1 MSNEEVPDDFADRV
15 KRRIL
20 DAYGFESEAEP
31 DAAIEK
37 ELPGYLAAEAEYK
50 AERDAYLAELPDRVR
65 QAQQAVTSHLRAAGL
80 LPDGVEFETVPMD
93 LQADARWMAR
103 GPIVVDYFT
112 DRPPRQLDPD
122 VSQVTEEQ
130 KLAAAEA
137 ANAQIEQW
145 RERWGTVEDGGPSDE
160 FLTDLAK
167 PIRLEPRAIPLRDGR
182 EL

>member
-1 MSNEEVPDDFADRV
+1 
-15 KRRIL
+15 
-20 DAYGFESEAEP
+20 
-31 DAAIEK
+31 
-37 ELPGYLAAEAEYK
+37 
-50 AERDAYLAELPDRVR
+50 
-65 QAQQAVTSHLRAAGL
+65 
-80 LPDGVEFETVPMD
+80 MD
-93 LQADARWMAR
+93 LQADARWMAQ

-122 VSQVTEEQ
+122 VPQVTEEQ

-160 FLTDLAK
+160 FLTDLAE

-182 EL
+182 GL